1 MRVMFPYHMYTI
13 FGYGPDKES
22 HNTIFYFL

>member
-1 MRVMFPYHMYTI
+1 MRVMFPYYMYTI
-13 FGYGPDKES
+13 FGYGPHKES